1 MHWPNGASTAARC
14 QMHLFRQT
22 T

>member
-1 MHWPNGASTAARC
+1 MHLPNGASAVAHY

>member
-1 MHWPNGASTAARC
+1 MHWPNGASAAARC